1 LTHRLSEQKCGLLG
15 RGEVAAPAVTSRSA
29 TGRSDDAPPL
39 HWAEVAASANQQ
51 DFVPPIYRRLTWP
64 RRDTELFFQI
74 PPTGVSPAIGAGDPC
89 RRRGID
95 PAVYRLVALAQL
107 LPYDASRDASST
119 LRRLCLRCESV

>member
-1 LTHRLSEQKCGLLG
+1 MLPH
-15 RGEVAAPAVTSRSA
+15 
-29 TGRSDDAPPL
+29 PPT
-39 HWAEVAASANQQ
+39 NR
-51 DFVPPIYRRLTWP
+51 DFVAPIYRRLTWP

-74 PPTGVSPAIGAGDPC
+74 PPAGVSPAIGAGDPC